1 MTLPVSGQISLGQV
15 ITELNVQPG
24 TISLGQSNVRNLA
37 EKTSGQISMSDL
49 RGNSNGGSSGTYT
62 SGGPYVNGG
71 VQLYGYSAS
80 IWGTGG
86 SREGPPQPIG
96 TGGHTIIAIV
106 SDGGSNFS
114 LNVTPY
120 TEPVGLAGRS
130 CNILDGFG
138 NLMVSIPFSSMSFGY
153 EFGYIIQQA
162 GMPVLSPPGTKYT
175 CVIT

>member
-1 MTLPVSGQISLGQV
+1 
-15 ITELNVQPG
+15 
-24 TISLGQSNVRNLA
+24 
-37 EKTSGQISMSDL
+37 MSDL
-49 RGNSNGGSSGTYT
+49 RGKSNGGSSGTYT

-71 VQLYGYSAS
+71 IPLYGYSVS

-138 NLMVSIPFSSMSFGY
+138 NLMVSIPFSSMTFGG
-153 EFGYIIQQA
+153 ELGYIAQQP